1 MLLQTP
7 LLIALAAF
15 APGEA
20 AEAATPPMPPSPE
33 AAAPAPAP
41 RRLPAGLEVHLVLA
55 EEVASNTHARG
66 DFFWMAVARDLV
78 SDDQV
83 VIPAG
88 TPVVGQ
94 VVHAAK
100 AGASGKAGELI
111 LAARYI
117 DWEGRQIPLRAFR
130 TGSPAGG
137 GDRSGTALGVGMVVP
152 FANFLVRGRQ
162 RVMAEGSVVGARLAE
177 DVVDTGLP
185 SEPPADDAGGAPSGA
200 TDHSGEFQ

>member
-7 LLIALAAF
+7 LLFALAAL

-20 AEAATPPMPPSPE
+20 VE
-33 AAAPAPAP
+33 AAAAATSPPPEATAPLPAP
-41 RRLPAGLEVHLVLA
+41 RGLPAGLEVHLVLA

-66 DFFWMAVARDLV
+66 DLFRMALARDLV
-78 SDDQV
+78 SDGEV

-117 DWEGRQIPLRAFR
+117 DWEGRQVPLRAFR
-130 TGSPAGG
+130 TGAPAGG
-137 GDRSGTALGVGMVVP
+137 GDRSGAALGVGLVVP

-177 DVVDTGLP
+177 DVVDTRLP
-185 SEPPADDAGGAPSGA
+185 SEAPAVDAGGAPSGA
-200 TDHSGEFQ
+200 TDQPGEFQ